1 MLVDEALLADNIQED
16 LQALVQGKSIMH
28 PIMKKISLEDINSA
42 TGLFTLLLFAGY
54 LNPDKETIRDVYEL
68 SIPNDEVRY
77 IYEQRL
83 LKWLA
88 RKLEVEDKEIYNLI
102 SLLATGEIEK
112 FEEKLK
118 DLLAVAVSFF
128 QTGQKGCEV
137 FYNGFMF
144 CLISVLGD
152 SHTIESEAESG
163 KVRPDVLLIPRAGR
177 GELAFVLEYK
187 ISTDP
192 EGLKTMAEKGLAQI
206 IEKKYS
212 AKAKA
217 QPHVKSVL
225 QVSMAFCGKEV
236 ALAYEGG

>member
-1 MLVDEALLADNIQED
+1 
-16 LQALVQGKSIMH
+16 
-28 PIMKKISLEDINSA
+28 
-42 TGLFTLLLFAGY
+42 
-54 LNPDKETIRDVYEL
+54 
-68 SIPNDEVRY
+68 
-77 IYEQRL
+77 
-83 LKWLA
+83 
-88 RKLEVEDKEIYNLI
+88 
-102 SLLATGEIEK
+102 
-112 FEEKLK
+112 
-118 DLLAVAVSFF
+118 
-128 QTGQKGCEV
+128 
-137 FYNGFMF
+137 MF